1 MEKKNPQN
9 EMSFLGHLEELRW
22 KLMKSAI
29 AIIIVACVLFY
40 YTTPVIEHIYL
51 AMAKSNF
58 PTYQLFC
65 KLTNSIGLKGSMCA
79 NDIPIDLQSI
89 EMTKQFSTNMY
100 FALVGAIV
108 ISFPFIFYQLWSF
121 LKPGLKKDEIKA
133 TRGIV
138 FFSSILFFIG
148 VLFGYYVI
156 SPLCVQF
163 FGGYKLSS
171 EIQNNFTISSYM
183 SMITT
188 STFFSGLFF
197 ELPIVIYLLSKL
209 GIVSSSMLKKYRKHA
224 LVGILLLSAIITPP
238 DVISQVL
245 VSIPILILYEIG
257 IYVSKIVE
265 RKNNL
270 SN

>member
-108 ISFPFIFYQLWSF
+108 
-121 LKPGLKKDEIKA
+121 
-133 TRGIV
+133 
-138 FFSSILFFIG
+138 
-148 VLFGYYVI
+148 
-156 SPLCVQF
+156 
-163 FGGYKLSS
+163 
-171 EIQNNFTISSYM
+171 
-183 SMITT
+183 
-188 STFFSGLFF
+188 
-197 ELPIVIYLLSKL
+197 
-209 GIVSSSMLKKYRKHA
+209 
-224 LVGILLLSAIITPP
+224 
-238 DVISQVL
+238 
-245 VSIPILILYEIG
+245 
-257 IYVSKIVE
+257 KI
-265 RKNNL
+265 
-270 SN
+270 